1 MATMKKAAPKA
12 QTGKKVTTPVKK
24 TKKVNITLPKEKE
37 GNPFDRNYPTTE
49 RMRPAQLGKK
59 VMPKKV
65 MTKKP
70 TSTGGGGSKMNSLF
84 PGFTPPTDPR
94 KGGVSSEMSRN
105 GKSIKKK
112 MQNGGSL
119 SGRSASDKR
128 DKGIDPKGAWT
139 QVQQKAISG
148 AKGKAPLT
156 KDKQLGA
163 TKMKCGGKMAKKK

>member
-1 MATMKKAAPKA
+1 MATSKKA
-12 QTGKKVTTPVKK
+12 QTGKKVTPVKT
-24 TKKVNITLPKEKE
+24 TKKVKITLPKEKV
-37 GNPFDRNYPTTE
+37 GNPFDRTYPTTE
-49 RMRPAQLGKK
+49 RFRPAQLGKK

-65 MTKKP
+65 APKKP
-70 TSTGGGGSKMNSLF
+70 ASTGGGSKMNSLF
-84 PGFTPPTDPR
+84 PGFTTPTDPR

-119 SGRSASDKR
+119 SGRSASNKR

-148 AKGKAPLT
+148 AKGKASLT

-163 TKMKCGGKMAKKK
+163 TKMKMGGKMKKC